1 MQQQRHGQLL
11 GLLIALGVN
20 GSLAAIQPAWGQVPK
35 EIRDELSARQQKL
48 AKADKLF
55 DRGKKQAARKIYRKV
70 QEPWTERNGERSSV
84 ADPIMEVEAISPAGQ
99 VFWRQAKKAWKKT
112 SNRPF

>member
-70 QEPWTERNGERSSV
+70 
-84 ADPIMEVEAISPAGQ
+84 
-99 VFWRQAKKAWKKT
+99 
-112 SNRPF
+112 